1 MYPFRA
7 GSFAVHNGWY
17 VAAFA
22 HEVTRSLVARTILNQ
37 PVVLYRRQDGV
48 AVAVGGRCP
57 HRHFPLA
64 AGCLRG
70 DSIECG
76 YHGITF
82 GADGQCVAIPSQ
94 SLVPQVY
101 RIPTYPLVEHG
112 LWLWIWMGAADQ
124 ADPGLLPDLE
134 AIGLRDPGMVA
145 RPFYAQEVQ
154 GRYQLLND
162 NLLDLT
168 HLAFLHRASI
178 GTVENASAVEEL
190 AKRPG
195 FLSSRR
201 FIRNAAAPP
210 VMAATGRYSGRIDRV
225 TGMDFYLPGFHAGI
239 GDMLYPADH
248 PEHAGESIVKSRV
261 YHAVTPSTYR
271 SCLYFFAMASPD
283 EAGLEQMF
291 ELLKPV
297 IDEDKFAT
305 EQIEKMLAII
315 GENPAELL
323 LRSDRNAV
331 EGRRMLQ
338 AMMDAEHVAAHHSG
352 APPLVPEVGV
362 EPTRF

>member
-1 MYPFRA
+1 MYPFRE
-7 GSFAVHNGWY
+7 GSFAVRNGWY
-17 VAAFA
+17 VAALT
-22 HEVTRSLVARTILNQ
+22 HEVTRSLLARTILNE

-57 HRHFPLA
+57 HRHFPLG
-64 AGCLRG
+64 AGCLKG

-82 GADGQCVAIPSQ
+82 GADGRCVSIPSQ
-94 SLVPQVY
+94 ATIPQAY

-112 LWLWIWMGAADQ
+112 LWLWIWMGEPAK
-124 ADPGLLPDLE
+124 ADPALLPGLKD
-134 AIGLRDPGMVA
+134 IGLHDPAMIA
-145 RPFYAQEVQ
+145 RPFYAQQVQ

-168 HLAFLHRASI
+168 HLAFLHRTSI
-178 GTVENASAVEEL
+178 GTVENASAEEEL
-190 AKRPG
+190 QRRPG
-195 FLSSRR
+195 LLSSRR
-201 FIRNAAAPP
+201 YIRNAAAPP

-225 TGMDFYLPGFHAGI
+225 TGMDFHLPGFHAGI
-239 GDMLYPADH
+239 GDMLYPGDH

-283 EAGLEQMF
+283 EAGLDQMYK
-291 ELLKPV
+291 LLKPV

-305 EQIEKMLAII
+305 EEIEKMLAII
-315 GENPAELL
+315 GENPDELL
-323 LRSDRNAV
+323 IRSDRNAV

-338 AMMDAEHVAAHHSG
+338 AMMDAEQGVAHPG

>member
-1 MYPFRA
+1 MYPFKE
-7 GSFAVHNGWY
+7 GSFAVRNGWY

-22 HEVTRSLVARTILNQ
+22 NEVGRALLARTILNQ
-37 PVVLYRRQDGV
+37 AIVLYRREDGT

-57 HRHFPLA
+57 HRHFPLGA
-64 AGCLRG
+64 SCLKG

-82 GADGQCVAIPSQ
+82 ASDGQCVAIPSQ
-94 SLVPQVY
+94 NVVPGVY

-112 LWLWIWMGAADQ
+112 LWLWIWMGDAAK
-124 ADPGLLPDLE
+124 ADPALLPDL
-134 AIGLRDPGMVA
+134 AQIGLTDAGMVA
-145 RPFYAQEVQ
+145 RPFYAQQVN

-168 HLAFLHRASI
+168 HLAFLHRTSI
-178 GTVENASAVEEL
+178 GTVENASAAEEL
-190 AKRPG
+190 TKRPG
-195 FLSSRR
+195 YLSSRR
-201 FIRNAAAPP
+201 FIRNAEAPP

-239 GDMLYPADH
+239 GDMLYPEDH
-248 PEHAGESIVKSRV
+248 PEHAGQSIVKSRV

-291 ELLKPV
+291 EFLKPV

-305 EQIEKMLAII
+305 EEIEKMLAII
-315 GENPAELL
+315 GEQPEELL
-323 LRSDRNAV
+323 IKSDRNAV

-338 AMMDAEHVAAHHSG
+338 AMMDAE
-352 APPLVPEVGV
+352 
-362 EPTRF
+362 R